1 MTLNW
6 KMILLGFAVLA
17 VLTLI
22 TLYALGVKFKSA
34 PLLQG
39 FQGGAPAMNTFTMYY
54 ADWCGHCKAAKP
66 DFETFAA
73 AGTIK
78 VGNKDCVI
86 RLVSPENEPDK
97 VKGKIIKGFPTFL
110 LETTDGKVIE
120 YTGERNVDAYT
131 AFLNTNLGGGI

>member
-54 ADWCGHCKAAKP
+54 ADWCGHCQQAKP
-66 DFETFAA
+66 TFTEFAA
-73 AGTIK
+73 AGKIK
-78 VGNKDCVI
+78 VGEQECVI
-86 RLVSPENEPDK
+86 RMVSPEKEPEK
-97 VKGKIIKGFPTFL
+97 AKGKNIKGFPSFL
-110 LETTDGKVIE
+110 LETTDGKVVE
-120 YTGERNVDAYT
+120 YTGERNVDGYT
-131 AFLNTNLGGGI
+131 AFLNKNLGGGI